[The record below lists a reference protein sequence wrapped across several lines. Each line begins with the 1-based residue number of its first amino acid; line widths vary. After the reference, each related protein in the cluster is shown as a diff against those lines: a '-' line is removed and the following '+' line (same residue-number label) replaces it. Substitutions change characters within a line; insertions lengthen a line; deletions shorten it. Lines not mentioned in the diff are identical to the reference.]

1 MVSAVGL
8 ILLLAVLLRI
18 SIVDLK
24 THYINDF
31 DLLLLFFIQLI
42 FFDLNLYY
50 GFSNLAI
57 YSAIYLLSQKR
68 LGFGD
73 VKLAFILG
81 LGFNGIFNLIYASN
95 IAWVMAGVWALVSKQ
110 RRIAFAP
117 WLIFGASLAKI
128 LVI

>member
-8 ILLLAVLLRI
+8 ILLLAVLFRVSL
-18 SIVDLK
+18 VDLK
-24 THYINDF
+24 THYIHNF

-42 FFDLNLYY
+42 FFDLHLDY

-57 YSAIYLLSQKR
+57 YIGIYFLSRKR

-73 VKLAFILG
+73 VKLAFVLG
-81 LGFNGIFNLIYASN
+81 LGFNSIFHLIYAAN
-95 IAWVMAGVWALVSKQ
+95 FAWIMAGAWGLFSRQ
-110 RRIAFAP
+110 QRIAFAP
-117 WLIFGASLAKI
+117 WLISGAFLAKI